1 MNNKKRMLPI
11 VGAIVFCI
19 LLSGCEDK
27 VTTVADDISSKTDEE
42 YVTMEEFELKG
53 PAPEERE
60 NIGYCAILIPSDY
73 HKSESEEGMYVSDVY
88 PLESSNIY
96 YSVTDA
102 SSVGAIDTNLTK
114 EKYEETLEDAYSSVG
129 KHIDLVVDDFSREEF
144 EGIPSYKIRSHYTP
158 DGGKDIQQLC
168 YIIMGSKTHVITYT
182 QVSDDELMVDF
193 LSDEGQIKL
202 IRDVKGK

>member
-11 VGAIVFCI
+11 VGAVVLGIF
-19 LLSGCEDK
+19 LTGCGDK
-27 VTTVADDISSKTDEE
+27 VTTVADDISSKKDEE

-96 YSVTDA
+96 YTVTDA
-102 SSVGAIDTNLTK
+102 ASVGAIDDNLTEAEY
-114 EKYEETLEDAYSSVG
+114 EKAIEDAYGSMG
-129 KHIDLVVDDFSREEF
+129 GDIDLVMDEFSREEF
-144 EGIPSYKIRSHYTP
+144 EGIPSYRIRCHYTP
-158 DGGKDIQQLC
+158 GNGKDIQQLC

-182 QVSDDELMVDF
+182 QVSDDELMMDF
-193 LSDEGQIKL
+193 MTDEGQIKL
-202 IRDVKGK
+202 IRNAE

>member
-1 MNNKKRMLPI
+1 MNNKKRMLSI
-11 VGAIVFCI
+11 VGTVVLCV
-19 LLSGCEDK
+19 LLTGCGDK
-27 VTTVADDISSKTDEE
+27 VTTVADDISSDANEQ

-60 NIGYCAILIPSDY
+60 NISYCAILIPSDY

-96 YSVTDA
+96 YSVTDS
-102 SSVGAIDTNLTK
+102 SSVGAIDEDLTK
-114 EKYEETLEDAYSSVG
+114 DEYEKAIENACDSVG
-129 KHIDLVVDDFSREEF
+129 NHIDLMIDDFSAEEF

-158 DGGKDIQQLC
+158 DQGKDIQQLC

-182 QVSDDELMVDF
+182 QVSDDELLMDF
-193 LSDEGQIKL
+193 MTDEGQIKL
-202 IRDVKGK
+202 IRDAK